1 MKRAFRYQML
11 DPIERDDLPAGIT
24 GYEVYHDELF
34 GYWGWVEYPR
44 PLTGSEV
51 DHYNLDGPLG

>member
-11 DPIERDDLPAGIT
+11 DPIERDELPAGSI

-34 GYWGWVEYPR
+34 GHWGWVEYDR